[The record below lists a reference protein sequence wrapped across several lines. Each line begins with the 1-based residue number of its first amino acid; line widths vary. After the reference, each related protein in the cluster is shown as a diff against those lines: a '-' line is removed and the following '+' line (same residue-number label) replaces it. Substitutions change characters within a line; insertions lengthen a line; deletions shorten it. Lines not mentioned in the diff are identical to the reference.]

1 MELTK
6 REERIMIMEKLY
18 SYDINNEFIIL
29 NPDDDYS
36 LYVTEVINY
45 VCVNLTQIDELIRKS
60 LTNYRLS
67 RLSYVDR
74 AIVRLATAEL
84 LRGLDK
90 HIVINEALEIVKVY
104 SDKGDGASVRF
115 INKLL
120 DTVSKNI

>member
-45 VCVNLTQIDELIRKS
+45 VCVNLVQIDELIRKS